1 MSTSK
6 RGPRSARRKKPSL
19 RKQTV
24 KDLAPGKGEQAAGA
38 AGTQVRSQMFTC
50 GLACMHLN

>member
-1 MSTSK
+1 VSTSK

-24 KDLAPGKGEQAAGA
+24 KDLAPGKGERAAAG
-38 AGTQVRSQMFTC
+38 AGTQVRSQVFTC
-50 GLACMHLN
+50 GLACILRN